1 MEALMKRAYAI
12 QDFVNSHRRITLT
25 LIVSLLFLN
34 SCLGCPGTPIDLLTL
49 DITPPIVLSSQVIDP
64 TTITITYSEN
74 ITLKKNPLVV
84 DNSLTVHKYNI
95 NNTLL
100 TVEFQEEM
108 IPGKSYHIEVVAYDT
123 HHNSLHGVLPFY
135 GFNNNPPKL
144 LITEFT
150 VEGNGKTRPE
160 TVEIF
165 VLSDGNLAGV
175 TVESSKYQNHQ
186 RYIFPQLT
194 VEKGEFILLHYR
206 STGDTTEIDED
217 SRKDS
222 SQAPNT
228 HPEAWDLWIT
238 NRQPQLYED
247 PISEGLSP
255 SNGALSIH
263 TTPGGSIIDAV
274 IFSKGTSSSYSG
286 FGSEQVYAHAIN
298 IMEQG
303 AWVLGETGTDQ
314 IASGNPLEPKAMEV
328 AISTKGSTT
337 TRSIARINKDNLWKN
352 TESPADWYI
361 TPTGGVSFGEPN
373 ILPIQ

>member
-1 MEALMKRAYAI
+1 MKSAYTVKNFAMAPR
-12 QDFVNSHRRITLT
+12 NLT
-25 LIVSLLFLN
+25 LSLTVFLIFLN
-34 SCLGCPGTPIDLLTL
+34 SCLGCPSTPIDILTL
-49 DITPPIVLSSQVIDP
+49 DITPPTILSSQVTGP
-64 TTITITYSEN
+64 TTMTISYSEK

-84 DNSLTVHKYNI
+84 DNSLSILRYNI

-108 IPGKSYHIEVVAYDT
+108 VPGQSYYIEVVAYDT
-123 HHNSLHGVLPFY
+123 HHNSLQGILPFY

-160 TVEIF
+160 TVEILA
-165 VLSDGNLAGV
+165 LSDGNLAGV

-194 VEKGEFILLHYR
+194 VAKGEFILLHYR
-206 STGDTTEIDED
+206 STGNLTEIDED
-217 SRKDS
+217 SHKNS

-238 NRQPQLYED
+238 NRQSQLYD
-247 PISEGLSP
+247 VSISEGLSP

-274 IFSKGTSSSYSG
+274 IFSKGTSSSYNG

-337 TRSIARINKDNLWKN
+337 TRSIARIHKDNLWQN
-352 TESPADWYI
+352 TKSPADWYI

-373 ILPIQ
+373 ILHIQ